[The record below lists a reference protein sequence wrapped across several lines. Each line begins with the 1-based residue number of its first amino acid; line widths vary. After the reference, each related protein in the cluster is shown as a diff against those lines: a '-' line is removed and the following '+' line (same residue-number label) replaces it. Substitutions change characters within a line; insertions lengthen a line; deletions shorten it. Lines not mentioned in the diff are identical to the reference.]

1 MYKIRR
7 YATILEIIN
16 TRSERKTHVFLFVQ
30 LLVEL
35 YHHTPRHY
43 FRHLGAGARFLRFF
57 EIFAG
62 IRPFGLDGERSFENA
77 ARKNGCAVTVQPVQG
92 KLTDNYNPKTGVLSL
107 SEATYNSSSVAA
119 LGVAAHE
126 VGHAVQHEN
135 NYIPLKLRSVIV
147 PVVNFG
153 TRMAIPLVLIG
164 VLLEWIVAATPEV
177 GSAFISLGIICYS
190 LATVFALITIPVEL
204 NASRR
209 AKKMLLETG
218 VLEEDEVRDVS
229 KVLSAA
235 AMTYFASLL
244 VSLLYFLRFL
254 MIVSRFKRND

>member
-1 MYKIRR
+1 M
-7 YATILEIIN
+7 
-16 TRSERKTHVFLFVQ
+16 
-30 LLVEL
+30 
-35 YHHTPRHY
+35 
-43 FRHLGAGARFLRFF
+43 
-57 EIFAG
+57 
-62 IRPFGLDGERSFENA
+62 
-77 ARKNGCAVTVQPVQG
+77 
-92 KLTDNYNPKTGVLSL
+92 
-107 SEATYNSSSVAA
+107 
-119 LGVAAHE
+119 
-126 VGHAVQHEN
+126 
-135 NYIPLKLRSVIV
+135 IV

-218 VLEEDEVRDVS
+218 VLEKDEVKDVS

>member
-1 MYKIRR
+1 MFFYLYSYWWSYII
-7 YATILEIIN
+7 ILPGI
-16 TRSERKTHVFLFVQ
+16 
-30 LLVEL
+30 
-35 YHHTPRHY
+35 
-43 FRHLGAGARFLRFF
+43 
-57 EIFAG
+57 IFA
-62 IRPFGLDGERSFENA
+62 IWAQMRVSSAFSKYSQVSARSGWTASDLSRMLLE
-77 ARKNGCAVTVQPVQG
+77 KNVCAVTVQPVQG

-218 VLEEDEVRDVS
+218 VLEKDEVRDVS

>member
-1 MYKIRR
+1 MQDEVNEK
-7 YATILEIIN
+7 TIALYI
-16 TRSERKTHVFLFVQ
+16 KT
-30 LLVEL
+30 
-35 YHHTPRHY
+35 
-43 FRHLGAGARFLRFF
+43 
-57 EIFAG
+57 
-62 IRPFGLDGERSFENA
+62 
-77 ARKNGCAVTVQPVQG
+77 G